1 MTKET
6 IIKAFKRLSELLAKQ
21 DTQAEI
27 YIVGGAA
34 MILAY
39 GARTFTKDIDAIYS
53 NKEIVYK
60 IFKDIAKE
68 MGLDEHWINDAA
80 KSFIPLKKDEN
91 SIIIIDEQNLK
102 VMAASEEYMLAMKLL
117 AARVEDKPDIEFLL
131 NKLNIK
137 SIVDALYVIRD
148 LYPNKLVQPKTQYIL
163 EEIFLQKIDN
173 NQKHNVIKEPDA
185 FTKFLDD
192 QKNKKG
198 GPKR

>member
-53 NKEIVYK
+53 NKETVYK
-60 IFKDIAKE
+60 FFKEIAEE
-68 MGLDEHWINDAA
+68 MDLDEHWINDAA

-91 SIIIIDEQNLK
+91 SIAIIDEQNLK

-131 NKLNIK
+131 NKLNVK
-137 SIVDALYVIRD
+137 SAVDALYIVRY
-148 LYPNKLVQPKTQYIL
+148 LYPDKLIQPKMQYIL
-163 EEIFLQKIDN
+163 EEIFSQKIEN
-173 NQKHNVIKEPDA
+173 NQKHNITKEDDA
-185 FTKFLDD
+185 FTKDLNNRL
-192 QKNKKG
+192 NKSKG
-198 GPKR
+198 IKR